1 MLKDDWNLFVPS
13 TVNGLMPTNNIEGV
27 VNNPPPPAIESI
39 NEANIDMRKRKKYIK
54 FVSWDISI
62 IYSVTSL
69 LNWYYN

>member
-1 MLKDDWNLFVPS
+1 
-13 TVNGLMPTNNIEGV
+13 MPTNNIEGV

-69 LNWYYN
+69 LN